1 MHMLLSAHDSA
12 LTTPKPRLWLGRASI
27 FGLISASTA
36 ALLLCPFDC
45 VTVHD
50 RYAISLV
57 ALALLFAA
65 AAVVVVLRRLARDSG
80 TTGFLRAVIAVAFVG
95 VSVSVELFLA
105 MEIIAWLAR
114 PR

>member
-1 MHMLLSAHDSA
+1 MLLSAHDSA
-12 LTTPKPRLWLGRASI
+12 LTTPKPQPWLGRASI
-27 FGLISASTA
+27 FGLISASTV
-36 ALLLCPFDC
+36 ALLLCPCDC

-50 RYAISLV
+50 CYAISLV

-65 AAVVVVLRRLARDSG
+65 AAAACVWRRLARDSG

-95 VSVSVELFLA
+95 LSVSVELFLA

-114 PR
+114 AR